1 MMEDRAGASGTA
13 DVDEY
18 QVQRVLVPGVRMRNS
33 RMRECTHLVHLEQ
46 PRVHLRPVLHSGCDR
61 IQLRGVLMEW
71 AGLDFQY
78 PHDRHEI

>member
-33 RMRECTHLVHLEQ
+33 S
-46 PRVHLRPVLHSGCDR
+46 PKNPAIVLFVIAHR
-61 IQLRGVLMEW
+61 Y
-71 AGLDFQY
+71 A
-78 PHDRHEI
+78 